1 MLIAYL
7 DEIGEPGGFISHEHP
22 RFNTSP
28 AFGYAGFI
36 IRDDHARRFGAEVHY
51 QKKTLFSSKLKKA
64 NSLPPEDWQKRLRK
78 LEVKGSD
85 YFRANTHERMKAH
98 MRVFDSLVNELAN
111 LGGAL
116 FYYADEKLT
125 GTEKQVTYDRDSLEH
140 GAMRETLNRL
150 ARHAENSKQQ
160 IFVIMDQVNESQR
173 LVRAHQMYG
182 HVFARQSDFPEMGRL
197 IEPPMHLD
205 STLSP
210 NIQFADWVAALV
222 GKAVDYQLVENSK
235 HEWVSEKGRLRFL
248 ETVNRPFT
256 FESKLHFYER
266 AISDLNHT
274 EIFNKKRRKFPDNY
288 LEGIDDQ
295 TAEKM
300 RRIAAATR
308 RKENKK

>member
-36 IRDDHARRFGAEVHY
+36 IRDDHVRRFGAEV
-51 QKKTLFSSKLKKA
+51 QRQRDVLFSTKRQEA
-64 NSLPPEDWQKRLRK
+64 NSLPRDEWQEKLKK

-85 YFRANTHERMKAH
+85 YFRTNTQERMKAH
-98 MRVFDSLVNELAN
+98 LRVFDSLVKNLTD

-125 GTEKQVTYDRDSLEH
+125 GTEKQVSYDRDSLER
-140 GAMRETLNRL
+140 GAMQETLNRL
-150 ARHAENSKQQ
+150 ARHANSANQQ

-173 LVRAHQMYG
+173 LVRTHQMYG
-182 HVFARQSDFPEMGRL
+182 HVFSRQSDFPEMFRL
-197 IEPPMHLD
+197 VESPMHLD

-235 HEWVSEKGRLRFL
+235 HGWVSEKGRLKFL
-248 ETVNRPFT
+248 EASNRPFT
-256 FESKLHFYER
+256 FESKLHFYAR
-266 AISDLNHT
+266 AIDDLNHA
-274 EIFNKKRRKFPDNY
+274 EIFHKRRRKFPDNCIT
-288 LEGIDDQ
+288 GIDDQ

-300 RRIAAATR
+300 RRIAAATQ